1 MKTRIMKVFGLML
14 LVIGMSGTATA
25 AYWLTAVAPEIDS
38 GSAAGALVLLSGSLL
53 VVRSRRK
60 K

>member
-14 LVIGMSGTATA
+14 LVIGMSGTAMA
-25 AYWLTAVAPEIDS
+25 GYYIAAVAPEIDS
-38 GSAAGALVLLSGSLL
+38 ASAAGALALLSGSLL
-53 VVRSRRK
+53 VIRSRRK